1 MDIIECLS
9 LALDHINTHEHVLN
23 EPSSLVESLY
33 HTALVVSSSFIR
45 LGLWRPFKHAGSSVN
60 RNSSESDFPGS
71 GTCSPIRAP
80 VTGLRHQVL

>member
-33 HTALVVSSSFIR
+33 HTALIVSSSFIR
-45 LGLWRPFKHAGSSVN
+45 LGFMAAIQ
-60 RNSSESDFPGS
+60 
-71 GTCSPIRAP
+71 TCWQQRE
-80 VTGLRHQVL
+80 QKQF